1 MKFGKALKK
10 VGLWVPVPMGNK
22 NKTFSGGTE
31 GNGGN
36 GGNGDGGM
44 RKWGSPPDKVWWPPV
59 LLIFYLSI

>member
-44 RKWGSPPDKVWWPPV
+44 RKWGGGGGS
-59 LLIFYLSI
+59 